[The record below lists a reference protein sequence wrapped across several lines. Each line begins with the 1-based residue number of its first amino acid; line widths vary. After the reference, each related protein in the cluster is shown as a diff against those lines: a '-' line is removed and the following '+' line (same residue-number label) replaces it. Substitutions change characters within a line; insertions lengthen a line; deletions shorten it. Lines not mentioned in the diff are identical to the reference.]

1 MERLNK
7 ATIKMQAADQAF
19 QYSQLPDSPIGLF
32 YPGPP
37 PGPVPPNNLI
47 NPNLPADGM
56 GSQMPRN
63 FQNQQ
68 RKQPPRPI
76 SRPIVQPNF
85 AMGRTSPDLPPPL
98 TNTDLSKLEALDEPK
113 WFSQIKEQN
122 LSELKARSLQIKCAS
137 DNSSRKLLQA
147 LIIVFTLFAFG
158 LLILYFVFGTK
169 PTANKA
175 SKYAYVAVSATFILA
190 TIISSIALTFYAKKT
205 CRSCTAT

>member
-1 MERLNK
+1 
-7 ATIKMQAADQAF
+7 MQAADQAI

-37 PGPVPPNNLI
+37 PGPVSRDNLI
-47 NPNLPADGM
+47 NPNLPAVGM

-85 AMGRTSPDLPPPL
+85 AMGRASPALPPPL
-98 TNTDLSKLEALDEPK
+98 KNTDLSELEAKGEPRS
-113 WFSQIKEQN
+113 FLQIKEKN
-122 LSELKARSLQIKCAS
+122 LSELNLQIKCAS

-175 SKYAYVAVSATFILA
+175 SKYAYVAVSATFIMA
-190 TIISSIALTFYAKKT
+190 AIISSIALTFYAKKAF
-205 CRSCTAT
+205 RSCTAT

>member
-1 MERLNK
+1 MQQLNK
-7 ATIKMQAADQAF
+7 ATIKMQAADQAI

-37 PGPVPPNNLI
+37 PGPVSRDNLI
-47 NPNLPADGM
+47 NPNLPAVGM

-85 AMGRTSPDLPPPL
+85 AMGRASPALPPPL
-98 TNTDLSKLEALDEPK
+98 KNTDLSELEAKGEPRS
-113 WFSQIKEQN
+113 FLQIKEKN
-122 LSELKARSLQIKCAS
+122 LSELNLQIKCAS

-175 SKYAYVAVSATFILA
+175 SKYAYVAVSATFIMA
-190 TIISSIALTFYAKKT
+190 AIISSIALTFYAKKAF
-205 CRSCTAT
+205 RSCTAT